1 LDQFRLCMNV
11 LRLLAKQTAAVN
23 CQLLV
28 KRQIDGYLRREAADP
43 KASLE
48 RLSAAIDNEAQ
59 QGGDWTMMQDYV
71 QSCLRRLPGAL

>member
-1 LDQFRLCMNV
+1 MNV
-11 LRLLAKQTAAVN
+11 LRLLAKQPAAVN

-28 KRQIDGYLRREAADP
+28 ERQIDGYLRREAADP

-48 RLSAAIDNEAQ
+48 RLCAAIDNEAE
-59 QGGDWTMMQDYV
+59 QGGDWRMMQDYV